1 MKRKEIFEYLINY
14 IEGRIPNN
22 VFVEFYIKS
31 KKVRKMVC
39 KVANKKHFSCIDE
52 YYISTIKGKF
62 EDYFFALVGLQ
73 NSIDRYLTYKKIKHN
88 VLTPEL
94 VLFNKWDDIIPSW
107 LEGMPDVYYL
117 LEKHDE
123 NKTKTKKYYKEY
135 LASLY
140 KYEKKPPRWLQFAEW
155 PIINDKPCKFIKQT
169 GNPDDLSTDE
179 IYYYFLDETNNQE
192 IVVHQYI

>member
-1 MKRKEIFEYLINY
+1 
-14 IEGRIPNN
+14 
-22 VFVEFYIKS
+22 
-31 KKVRKMVC
+31 
-39 KVANKKHFSCIDE
+39 
-52 YYISTIKGKF
+52 
-62 EDYFFALVGLQ
+62 
-73 NSIDRYLTYKKIKHN
+73 
-88 VLTPEL
+88 
-94 VLFNKWDDIIPSW
+94 
-107 LEGMPDVYYL
+107 MPDIYYL

-123 NKTKTKKYYKEY
+123 NKTKTKKYYEEY

-169 GNPDDLSTDE
+169 GDPDDLSTDE